1 MFTKSKTFLYKKENK
16 GYHIYNAILLIWRE
30 NYIMISKLKNINGK
44 LVNILVGSIGIILIL
59 ISLMDFVQDTTQTV
73 LLSIGTSILA
83 TAIVT
88 GINAKYLIS
97 QSEMI
102 SMTEKWGLTK
112 IYTARSQIN
121 QYTNKALTRTK
132 KLDICAMGLKG
143 FRDAQDKN
151 IEKRVSEGMKLRIL
165 TLDPQNPYLS
175 DIDRKEAVSVGYTKQ
190 TIDSLL
196 IWISYLQE
204 LQKQPGQVQIKTHM
218 GYPHDFYF
226 AVDDAIF
233 VGPYESKTSQQTITY
248 RYNTHG
254 QGARYY
260 KNYFERLWKKY

>member
-1 MFTKSKTFLYKKENK
+1 MNAKRKE
-16 GYHIYNAILLIWRE
+16 A
-30 NYIMISKLKNINGK
+30 NGK
-44 LVNILVGSIGIILIL
+44 LVNRYVGAVGIILIL
-59 ISLMDFVQDTTQTV
+59 ISFIVCVKDTVQTV

-121 QYTNKALTRTK
+121 KYTNKALTRTK

-175 DIDRKEAVSVGYTKQ
+175 DIDRKEGLSIGSTKQ
-190 TIDSLL
+190 TIESLL
-196 IWISYLQE
+196 LWTSYLQK
-204 LQKQPGQVQIKTHM
+204 LQKNPGQVQIKTHKD
-218 GYPHDFYF
+218 YPHDFYF
-226 AVDDAIF
+226 AVDNAIF

-248 RYNTHG
+248 QYNTHG
-254 QGARYY
+254 QGANYY
-260 KNYFERLWKKY
+260 RNYFERLWKKY